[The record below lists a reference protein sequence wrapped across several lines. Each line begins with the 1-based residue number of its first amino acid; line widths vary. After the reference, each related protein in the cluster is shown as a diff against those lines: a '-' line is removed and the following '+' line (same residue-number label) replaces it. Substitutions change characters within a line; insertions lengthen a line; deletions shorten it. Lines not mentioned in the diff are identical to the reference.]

1 MFIVPFFPKWFVH
14 YLMTF
19 CKNSI
24 RVSCQIIFVNKHW
37 PESWTS
43 PFKLR
48 LCITLLSVK
57 INVALGEH
65 ISHIIGTKRVKGKIK
80 EQKFAFKEKK
90 KEIWPSPM
98 TKPPIP
104 TENSKTK
111 GQHTQTPPK
120 TSITQRLR
128 TDLGRSVWVTSNPT
142 GVVKPVYGIPTFPL
156 TAKAV
161 QSKGHTF
168 KNIVNNPPYI
178 DWGPTANQSGE
189 VIKM

>member
-1 MFIVPFFPKWFVH
+1 MD
-14 YLMTF
+14 
-19 CKNSI
+19 
-24 RVSCQIIFVNKHW
+24 R
-37 PESWTS
+37 SWD
-43 PFKLR
+43 
-48 LCITLLSVK
+48 
-57 INVALGEH
+57 
-65 ISHIIGTKRVKGKIK
+65 
-80 EQKFAFKEKK
+80 KEKK

-128 TDLGRSVWVTSNPT
+128 TDLGRSVGVTSNPT

-161 QSKGHTF
+161 
-168 KNIVNNPPYI
+168 
-178 DWGPTANQSGE
+178 
-189 VIKM
+189 